1 MKYVSRGPTGTF
13 DLIGYED
20 YLKRERGV
28 LAARMGGADLLTID
42 RFVPN
47 GPGSFHD
54 ARFESLLVAA
64 STAERPSS
72 ETPILRVELRLKGP
86 YFDRY
91 FELRYEDVASCSF
104 QMPALTDDLL
114 MHEVRMNDG
123 LLAHEFLFD
132 RGTTIVITCREMR
145 FLEVENFLGVTC

>member
-13 DLIGYED
+13 NLIEYES
-20 YLKRERGV
+20 YLNRERGA
-28 LAARMGGADLLTID
+28 LAARMRGADLLTID
-42 RFVPN
+42 RFVPT

-54 ARFESLLVAA
+54 ARFDSLLVSA
-64 STAERPSS
+64 STAERSSS

-91 FELRYEDVASCSF
+91 FELRYEDVGSCNF
-104 QMPALTDDLL
+104 QTPAPNDDLL

-123 LLAHEFLFD
+123 LLAHEFQFD
-132 RGTTIVITCREMR
+132 KGTTIVIICREMR
-145 FLEVENFLGVTC
+145 FLERLETP